1 MATRKINEFLEIN
14 ERFIEEDA
22 KTLESVIRLKV
33 LSDYVDIV
41 PIADLHIGHPGF
53 KQEVF
58 DRIAKYILD
67 GPNVYW
73 FGGGDLFENALLSRY
88 AAGQSMSARNQ
99 RHKLQEL
106 LSPLSAKCIGLID
119 GNHEE
124 RLLNKQGDL
133 YIEILAEIIGVPYLG
148 QELNLVVSADRRTYK
163 IYGFHSTIASKTPG
177 LAQNVNE
184 RDIEKWMGDT
194 DVLFRFHNH
203 YRDVQIVRFM
213 SIDQTNLVRVWH
225 DRAFVLGGA
234 CMDQARYLKNKGQ
247 RPTKL
252 GAAGVRLDMR
262 RGKERCIEAVYI

>member
-1 MATRKINEFLEIN
+1 MATRKWNGFLDIN

-22 KTLESVIRLKV
+22 KSIETVLRLKV
-33 LSDYVDIV
+33 LADYVDIV
-41 PIADLHIGHPGF
+41 PIADLHLGHPGF

-67 GPNVYW
+67 TPNVYW

-99 RHKLQEL
+99 RHRLQEML
-106 LSPLSAKCIGLID
+106 QPLAAKCVGLID

-133 YIEILAEIIGVPYLG
+133 YIEILAELLGVPYLG
-148 QELNLVVSADRRTYK
+148 QEIHLIVSAGRRTYK
-163 IYGFHSTIASKTPG
+163 IYGFHSTIASKTVG

-184 RDIEKWMGDT
+184 RDIEKWIGDT

-213 SIDQTNLVRVWH
+213 SIDNINLVRVWH
-225 DRAFVLGGA
+225 DRALVMGGA
-234 CMDQARYLKNKGQ
+234 CMDKARYLTDKGR
-247 RPTKL
+247 RPSKL

-262 RGKERCIEAVYI
+262 PNKDRCIEEVYV